1 MIRTLVVDD
10 DYRVAKAHSASV
22 SAIEGFESVGEA
34 NSTAEARELVQAHRP
49 DLLLLDLYLPDENGL
64 ALMRSLSDPALEL
77 DTQPDFIVVT
87 AARDIKSVRR
97 AMQLGAVYYLVKPFG
112 FTQLSE
118 QLAAYRRLRA
128 GLDDADVANQ
138 DTVDALYGLLRG
150 SGSAVTERRRLPPTM
165 EQVLHIVRVAPE
177 PVTAVDVAEK
187 MGFSRATAQRYLAD
201 LVRRGL
207 TDISLTYGTTGRPEH
222 RYQTTPL

>member
-10 DYRVAKAHSASV
+10 DYRVAKAHSTSIGR
-22 SAIEGFESVGEA
+22 IEGFESVGEA
-34 NSTAEARELVQAHRP
+34 HSSAEARDLVQSRRP

-64 ALMRSLSDPALEL
+64 ALMRSLSDTAFEHR
-77 DTQPDFIVVT
+77 PDFIVVT
-87 AARDIKSVRR
+87 AARDIESVRR

-118 QLAAYRRLRA
+118 QLTAYRRLRA
-128 GLDDADVANQ
+128 GMDEVEVANQ

-150 SGSAVTERRRLPPTM
+150 PGSRVAERRRLPPTM
-165 EQVLHIVRVAPE
+165 ERVLQTVRLAPE
-177 PVTAVDVAEK
+177 AVTAVDVAEK
-187 MGFSRATAQRYLAD
+187 LGFSRATAQRYLAD

-207 TDISLTYGTTGRPEH
+207 IDISLSYGTTGRPEH
-222 RYQTTPL
+222 HYQIGAS